1 MKDELICEVRFS
13 EDETRQS
20 PGRLSGILMPY
31 GVKAQDRQEMF
42 ELGALVWPPEG
53 ILVRR
58 MHDRASPLLKVIPYL
73 DGTDLRIDSPLLNT
87 AVGRDTAEELRT
99 GVLTGLSVEF
109 NATRETRR
117 GGLRVIQSAIL
128 GGAGLVDYPSYKGA
142 KAELRAKTDTQAR
155 IARLWL

>member
-1 MKDELICEVRFS
+1 MDELLCEVRFA
-13 EDETRQS
+13 EDDTRQS
-20 PGRLSGILMPY
+20 PGILRGVLMPY

-42 ELGALVWPPEG
+42 ELGALVWPEDG

-58 MHDRASPLLKVIPYL
+58 MHDRKSPLVKVIPYM
-73 DGTDLRIDSPLLNT
+73 DGTDLRIDSPLLNST
-87 AVGRDTAEELRT
+87 AGRDAAVEMRN

-109 NATRETRR
+109 SATKETRR

-128 GGAGLVDYPSYKGA
+128 GGAGLVDYPSYAGA
-142 KAELRAKTDTQAR
+142 KAELRGKSDAQQR